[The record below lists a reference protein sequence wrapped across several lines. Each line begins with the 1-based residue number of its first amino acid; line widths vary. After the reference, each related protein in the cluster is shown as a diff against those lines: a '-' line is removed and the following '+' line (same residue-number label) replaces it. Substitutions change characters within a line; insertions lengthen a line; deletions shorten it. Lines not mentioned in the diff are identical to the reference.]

1 MRVLL
6 RVCVNT
12 IPQQTYLVNTKMP
25 ISLRFNGEQF
35 YSDLRE
41 RLVMAMDEINS
52 EFFRAATSGMS
63 QEAKADSAKDRAV
76 VEKETD
82 YKGDLGHDGM
92 DTEFI
97 NARAHFYADAIL
109 ESFGI
114 GSLADRGPFSQWE
127 EYATKKNPLFNPLR
141 VGKMNIV
148 GRKAGEYTNIW
159 GEKVTSKGG
168 KAGQNLE
175 SKTGAPRVWFDK
187 DGTRHEL
194 APKRGTYAIQNVE
207 QWLMQDRET
216 SMERRIRTEVEKFI
230 LEMSENPMKYFYYVD
245 A

>member
-1 MRVLL
+1 
-6 RVCVNT
+6 
-12 IPQQTYLVNTKMP
+12 MP

-63 QEAKADSAKDRAV
+63 ADARAASEKDRAV
-76 VEKETD
+76 VESDTD
-82 YKGDLGHDGM
+82 YNKDLGRNGM

-127 EYATKKNPLFNPLR
+127 EYEKSEFFNPAR
-141 VGKMNIV
+141 KGKMNIV
-148 GRKAGEYTNIW
+148 GRPASPNPYKNIW
-159 GEKVTSKGG
+159 GEEEYTSGRNAG
-168 KAGQNLE
+168 KNLE
-175 SKTGAPRVWFDK
+175 GLHIKNAITGY
-187 DGTRHEL
+187 ENL
-194 APKRGTYAIQNVE
+194 IEPKRGTYAIQRAE
-207 QWLMQDRET
+207 AWLMLDGET
-216 SMERRIRTEVEKFI
+216 SMERRIQTEVDKFI
-230 LEMSENPMKYFYYVD
+230 LEMSENPMKYFYYVEV
-245 A
+245 